1 MQGVCGEA
9 NRGNNGPPSPL
20 SGLTALPLSRYA
32 PKADLSSGEQMRRGI
47 RWILSFC
54 LVAICAPAG
63 RTQSQDQTKQ
73 LSREIFK
80 QLIEINTTDSVGN
93 VTTAA
98 EAMARRLRDGGFRG
112 RDKSSRAERTEKES
126 RR

>member
-1 MQGVCGEA
+1 
-9 NRGNNGPPSPL
+9 
-20 SGLTALPLSRYA
+20 
-32 PKADLSSGEQMRRGI
+32 MRRGI

-98 EAMARRLRDGGFRG
+98 EAMARRLREDR
-112 RDKSSRAERTEKES
+112 KSVV
-126 RR
+126 